1 MKLGSGVARAA
12 ALLILASDPAA
23 AAKTL
28 DIYFIDAEGG
38 QAMLL
43 VAPSGQTVLVDAGW
57 QGAEAREARRIQ
69 AAMKAAGVKR
79 IDTLLVTHFHPD
91 HAGGVLPLAERV
103 AIGAFLDPG
112 PAVETGRM
120 ADRIKEEYEKAR
132 GAITPRQLKAGEK
145 IDLKGITI
153 EVLSAGGELTA
164 AAGAANPACAGT
176 AKPPAAEG
184 EHRRSI
190 GFRLSYGNFRLVS
203 LNDLAADLEY
213 DLVCPADRIGPAA
226 VVVTGEGANAP
237 PFLAATK
244 PRAVIVNNS
253 PRKAAAPPSV
263 RALAAS
269 ADLWQLHFSYAGG
282 QEANAPDAY
291 IANLIDDCQG
301 KHILLQAQPDGSFT
315 IINTRQKYAKSY

>member
-1 MKLGSGVARAA
+1 MKPGSGVAHAA
-12 ALLILASDPAA
+12 ALLILASTPAA

-38 QAMLL
+38 QAML
-43 VAPSGQTVLVDAGW
+43 VIAPSGQTMLIDAGW

-91 HAGGVLPLAERV
+91 HAGGVLPLAERA

-112 PAVETGRM
+112 PSVETGRM
-120 ADRIKEEYEKAR
+120 ADRLKEEYEKAR
-132 GAITPRQLKAGEK
+132 GALTPRRMKAGEK
-145 IDLKGITI
+145 IDLKGVTL
-153 EVLSAGGELTA
+153 EVLSAGGELISS
-164 AAGAANPACAGT
+164 AGAANPACAGT
-176 AKPPAAEG
+176 PRPAAEEG

-190 GFRLSYGNFRLVS
+190 GFRLTYGNFRLVS
-203 LNDLAADLEY
+203 LNDLAADLEH

-226 VVVTGEGANAP
+226 VLVTGEGANAT
-237 PFLAATK
+237 PFLAAAK
-244 PRAVIVNNS
+244 PKALIVNNS

-263 RALAAS
+263 RAIAAS

-282 QEANAPDAY
+282 QEANAPDAF

-301 KHILLQAQPDGSFT
+301 KHILLQARQDGSFT
-315 IINTRQKYAKSY
+315 ITNSRQKYAKSY

>member
-43 VAPSGQTVLVDAGW
+43 VAPSGHTMLIDAGW
-57 QGAEAREARRIQ
+57 PGAEAREARRIQ

-103 AIGAFLDPG
+103 AIGAYLDPG
-112 PAVETGRM
+112 PPVETGRM
-120 ADRIKEEYEKAR
+120 ADRLKEKYERAR
-132 GAITPRQLKAGEK
+132 GALASRQVKAGEK
-145 IDLKGITI
+145 IDLKGVTLEI
-153 EVLSAGGELTA
+153 LSAGGELIS

-176 AKPPAAEG
+176 QRPAAVEG
-184 EHRRSI
+184 EHRRAI

-203 LNDLAADLEY
+203 LNDLAADLEH
-213 DLVCPADRIGPAA
+213 DLVCPANRIGPAA
-226 VVVTGEGANAP
+226 VVVTGEGANAA
-237 PFLAATK
+237 PFLAAAAPK
-244 PRAVIVNNS
+244 AFVINNS
-253 PRKAAAPPSV
+253 PRKAAAPAGV
-263 RALAAS
+263 RAQAAA

-282 QEANAPDAY
+282 QEANAPDAF

-301 KHILLQAQPDGSFT
+301 KYILLQAQPDGSFT
-315 IINTRQKYAKSY
+315 IANSRQKYSKSY